1 MPPRS
6 ESDDEFPND
15 FDGIDFSAVPELQA
29 QHLPLSQAGPSTT
42 TTPSQVGRAGT
53 TTSDQRTGVSV
64 AHVSESRS
72 TIQESSSS
80 DSFDELDVDPYLL
93 AACDEIENR
102 ALRGHHTN
110 TVPGPPLANV
120 SPLGDFGKGK
130 KRSFAEFDF
139 RSHPVAKPPVVAT
152 LDTPNSYSGEK
163 LQTIL
168 EGYEDEITCP
178 ICCDI
183 LVAAFMCNPCG
194 HTTCGDC
201 GYGWIARNRYSPTCA
216 VCRSELIKSKPLLPN
231 YAIDNIVKHHVSAL
245 AQSGRAEWQE
255 RGYKFID
262 WKKRLDAWKKQY
274 PGILAEENG
283 RETRGRRPI
292 DHRPYPDAYYESL
305 RLALENYNP
314 TPPPPTTNRRSRRR
328 DRRHP

>member
-1 MPPRS
+1 MPDS

-29 QHLPLSQAGPSTT
+29 QRFQLPQTGPSTT
-42 TTPSQVGRAGT
+42 ATSSQVDLTGT
-53 TTSDQRTGVSV
+53 PTSDQRTSVSV
-64 AHVSESRS
+64 NISDSRS
-72 TIQESSSS
+72 NTSSL

-93 AACDEIENR
+93 AACDEIEHR
-102 ALRGHHTN
+102 ALWGHHTN
-110 TVPGPPLANV
+110 TVPGPLANV
-120 SPLGDFGKGK
+120 SPLGNFSKGK
-130 KRSFAEFDF
+130 KRPLTDFDF
-139 RSHPVAKPPVVAT
+139 HSQPVAKPPVVAT
-152 LDTPNSYSGEK
+152 LDAPPSCSGEK
-163 LQTIL
+163 LRIIL
-168 EGYEDEITCP
+168 GGYEDEITCP

-216 VCRSELIKSKPLLPN
+216 VCRSDLIKSKPLLPN
-231 YAIDNIVKHHVSAL
+231 YAIDNVVKHHVSAL
-245 AQSGRAEWQE
+245 AESGRAEWQE
-255 RGYKFID
+255 RGYKFVD

-283 RETRGRRPI
+283 RETRRRRPI
-292 DHRPYPDAYYESL
+292 DHPPYPDAYYESL

-314 TPPPPTTNRRSRRR
+314 PPLPPTSNRRSRRR
-328 DRRHP
+328 DRQHP